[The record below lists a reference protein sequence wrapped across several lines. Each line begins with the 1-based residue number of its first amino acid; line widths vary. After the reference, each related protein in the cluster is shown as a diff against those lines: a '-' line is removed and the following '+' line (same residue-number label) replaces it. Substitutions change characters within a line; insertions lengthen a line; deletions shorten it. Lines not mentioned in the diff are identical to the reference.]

1 MPTYLITGANRGIG
15 LELTRQLTTRGDT
28 VIGAARD
35 PDGASD
41 LRTLTDR
48 VEQLDTADEDSILAL
63 ADRLAAEPI
72 DVLINN
78 AGVFLDGRAQS
89 SEGTTAQQMLD
100 TYRVNVVGPFL
111 LTRALAPNLERGQRK
126 LAIQT
131 SSNLGSISA
140 AIRERRTGWTA
151 YCASKAALNM
161 VSVLMDNE
169 LRSRGVASVAIHP
182 GWVKTDMGGE
192 GADLERTDAAAMI
205 IKTIDSLT
213 PEGDRRFVRYD
224 GEPMDW

>member
-15 LELTRQLTTRGDT
+15 LELTRQLTARGDT

-35 PDGASD
+35 PDAATD
-41 LRTLTDR
+41 LRSLTDR
-48 VEQLDTADEDSILAL
+48 VEPLDTSDEASILAL
-63 ADRLAAEPI
+63 ADRLADEPI

-78 AGVFLDGRAQS
+78 AGVFLDGRATS
-89 SEGTTAQQMLD
+89 FEATSAEQMLD
-100 TYRVNVVGPFL
+100 TYRVNVIGPFL

-140 AIRERRTGWTA
+140 AVNEKRTGWTA

-169 LRSRGVASVAIHP
+169 LSERGLASVALHP

-192 GADLERTDAAAMI
+192 GAELERTDAVSAI
-205 IKTIDSLT
+205 IKTIDGLF
-213 PEGDRRFVRYD
+213 PGQGRRFVRYD
-224 GEPMDW
+224 GEPLSW